1 MVFNSEMCGSCTHY
15 AIHPMRGEK
24 ILPIRLCNLV
34 CLDLVLLF
42 VLNLTCH
49 KCAICYQ
56 LPAKCACLIG
66 RNFYQFRNG
75 CGNGIV
81 FAFEN
86 IKNPLLENNVFLLRR
101 GHRILL
107 LFIRFIHLANG
118 FGGISLDFFVYSAI
132 RYESVEVTSSHLF
145 HGKFP
150 FFVGVGRYP
159 FLDYIVPQPF
169 GIVNTFFYFFWCSKG
184 RLSPLQRVVL
194 RYQSSLPCFPF
205 PWNNYSITDRERNV
219 NPFPKKTLLSF

>member
-1 MVFNSEMCGSCTHY
+1 M
-15 AIHPMRGEK
+15 HPLYYSSHEKGRKFSPFDLGEFV
-24 ILPIRLCNLV
+24 R
-34 CLDLVLLF
+34 LDLVLLLVF
-42 VLNLTCH
+42 HLTCH

-66 RNFYQFRNG
+66 RDFHQFRNG
-75 CGNGIV
+75 CGNGIIL
-81 FAFEN
+81 AFEYIEN
-86 IKNPLLENNVFLLRR
+86 LLLENNVFLLRR

-107 LFIRFIHLANG
+107 FLIRFIHLANG
-118 FGGISLDFFVYSAI
+118 FGGICLDFFVHSAI

-169 GIVNTFFYFFWCSKG
+169 GIVNTFFYFFFGVPRGDCHHSKG
-184 RLSPLQRVVL
+184 SSCVTKVRYRVSLSLGTIIV
-194 RYQSSLPCFPF
+194 
-205 PWNNYSITDRERNV
+205 
-219 NPFPKKTLLSF
+219 